1 MHAGTMR
8 DHPGF
13 LVMILVTG
21 ASGYVGRHVLNRL
34 AADGRPLR
42 AMIRERSSAHIPGGV
57 EVVGADLTTPGT
69 LPEAVRGV
77 EVILHCAAVTADQK
91 EPRPGFYD
99 AVNRVGTE
107 HLVAAAREADVRR
120 LVVMSG
126 LGTFEAAAGTYM
138 ATRWGLE
145 SAVRSSGIP
154 YVILQPSV
162 LFGDGAPFIRALA
175 RLVKGPL
182 TPLLGGEVRFQP
194 LWIKDLARSLVQA
207 VDDDSLTARS
217 HPLGGA
223 DQLTMRQLME
233 TIGEQLGKR
242 PRLIPVPISLA
253 RLGANLLSAVLP
265 HPPLT
270 RATLELFDFDNVT
283 DLGSVEQGFGF
294 EPRGF
299 REYVQENGL
308 EA

>member
-1 MHAGTMR
+1 
-8 DHPGF
+8 
-13 LVMILVTG
+13 
-21 ASGYVGRHVLNRL
+21 
-34 AADGRPLR
+34 
-42 AMIRERSSAHIPGGV
+42 
-57 EVVGADLTTPGT
+57 
-69 LPEAVRGV
+69 
-77 EVILHCAAVTADQK
+77 
-91 EPRPGFYD
+91 
-99 AVNRVGTE
+99 
-107 HLVAAAREADVRR
+107 
-120 LVVMSG
+120 
-126 LGTFEAAAGTYM
+126 
-138 ATRWGLE
+138 
-145 SAVRSSGIP
+145 VRSSGIP

-194 LWIKDLARSLVQA
+194 LWIKDLARCLVQA
-207 VDDDSLTARS
+207 VDDDSLTGRS

-223 DQLTMRQLME
+223 DQLTMRQLVE

-270 RATLELFDFDNVT
+270 PATLELFDFDNVT
-283 DLGSVEQGFGF
+283 DLGSVEQRFGF

-308 EA
+308 EV